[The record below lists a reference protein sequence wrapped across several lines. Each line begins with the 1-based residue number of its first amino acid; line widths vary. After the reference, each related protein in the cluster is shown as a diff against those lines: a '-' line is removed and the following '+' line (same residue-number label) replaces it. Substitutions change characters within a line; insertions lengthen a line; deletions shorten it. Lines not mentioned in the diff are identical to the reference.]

1 MANFPSQMRPKTSGL
16 AIASFLC
23 GIAAICSLGVMTTDA
38 LNRGSKIIG
47 FCTFCTMVVTALVG
61 LVLGILAMRKINHSG
76 GQLGGN
82 GLAILGTAVSGGL
95 LLFIAFF
102 TILIIYLV
110 THFSAA

>member
-1 MANFPSQMRPKTSGL
+1 MRPKTSGL

-76 GQLGGN
+76 GQLSGT
-82 GLAILGTAVSGGL
+82 GLAILGTAVSGAL
-95 LLFIAFF
+95 LVFTAFGAIAIIILLTRF
-102 TILIIYLV
+102 TPN
-110 THFSAA
+110 